1 MQRVAIARAL
11 VHEPRLLVCDEP
23 TAALDHETGLTVMEL
38 LREAAVRPDRAVV
51 VVTHD
56 NRVFGFGDRI
66 AHMDDGAIVRVD
78 DRSRGRR
85 SNGKPSGIR
94 HLVDTLNQEASMF
107 TKIVLPI
114 LAVAGVFFAI
124 NRVVEARRPEPVAQP
139 IVEPPTRP
147 DAVKMIAGSGLVE
160 ARRENIP
167 IGVNIPGVVTE
178 VFVKKGQ
185 KVKAG
190 DPLFR
195 TDDRE
200 FKSMLA
206 VREAE
211 LAAAKAQLHKLI
223 VSPRPEDI
231 PPAKAAAQEAEARM
245 DDAEAALARTERLFQ
260 RQMIAASDYDKDRYA
275 FYAAKATYAKAK
287 ADLEKILAGS
297 WKEDIEIARAAVQ
310 LAQSQV
316 ESIKINLERLIVRAP
331 MDGEVLQLNVRLG
344 QFAAMTWKEPMIVL
358 GDSKRLHVR
367 VDIDEPELL
376 YFSKST
382 PAIATLKGRPNV
394 RFHSEVRL
402 CRALRHPQ
410 AELDRQQLRA
420 GRSARAAGAST
431 NCPRNGRWTSI
442 SASRWTST

>member
-1 MQRVAIARAL
+1 MI
-11 VHEPRLLVCDEP
+11 
-23 TAALDHETGLTVMEL
+23 
-38 LREAAVRPDRAVV
+38 
-51 VVTHD
+51 
-56 NRVFGFGDRI
+56 
-66 AHMDDGAIVRVD
+66 
-78 DRSRGRR
+78 
-85 SNGKPSGIR
+85 
-94 HLVDTLNQEASMF
+94 

-114 LAVAGVFFAI
+114 LAVAGLIFAI
-124 NRVVEARRPEPVAQP
+124 NRVVEARKPGPTAEP

-147 DAVKMIAGSGLVE
+147 LSVKMIAGSGLVE

-178 VFVKKGQ
+178 VFVKKGE
-185 KVKAG
+185 KVKLGA
-190 DPLFR
+190 PLFR

-211 LAAAKAQLHKLI
+211 LASSKAQLHKLI
-223 VSPRPEDI
+223 ASPRPEDV
-231 PPAKAAAQEAEARM
+231 PPARAAAEEAEARM
-245 DDAEAALARTERLFQ
+245 ADAEAALARTERLFQ

-316 ESIKINLERLIVRAP
+316 ESIKISLERLVVRAP

-367 VDIDEPELL
+367 IDIDEPELL
-376 YFSKST
+376 YFSKGAE
-382 PAIATLKGRPNV
+382 AIATLKGRPNV
-394 RFHSEVRL
+394 RFPLKFVYVEPYVIPKQSLTGNNSERVDQRVL
-402 CRALRHPQ
+402 Q
-410 AELDRQQLRA
+410 VIYELPDDRPLDVYIGQQMDVYMK
-420 GRSARAAGAST
+420 AATISKSIESDMG
-431 NCPRNGRWTSI
+431 PGNGTLPFEEEI
-442 SASRWTST
+442 SALHPNKPAA